1 MAVQGDVFIGRLAKE
16 YPAKTGFKGQ
26 LELPGGISLGVLVP
40 YEGKL
45 TEYLKQ
51 GIGKTVALFGTIR
64 LVEREDKSKVAVLE
78 AQWQV
83 QGSSIVKYGNLTKDA
98 ELRYTQ
104 NGKPVTS
111 CTVAVNYYN
120 PKTKQQEADFWNCTL
135 WGNGREYDPAVI
147 LAEKGAKGQAIMV
160 HGRLKNN
167 EYKGKIYPELVID
180 GFQFIGKLKAKG
192 DNSQGDNSQNDSTNW
207 DDLGTEID
215 IPDDWG
221 DEEVPF

>member
-1 MAVQGDVFIGRLAKE
+1 MAVNGDVFIGKLVKE

-26 LELPGGISLGVLVP
+26 LELDGGISLGVLVP

-51 GIGKTVALFGTIR
+51 SIGKTVALFGTVR
-64 LVEREDKSKVAVLE
+64 LVEKEDKSKIPVLE

-83 QGSSIVKYGNLTKDA
+83 QGSSVVKYGNLTRDA

-104 NGKPVTS
+104 DGKPVTT

-120 PKTKQQEADFWNCTL
+120 SKEKKNEADFWRCAL
-135 WGNGREYDPAVI
+135 WGTGREYDPAVV
-147 LAEKGAKGQAIMV
+147 LAEKGAKGQPIMV
-160 HGRLKNN
+160 HGRLVKN
-167 EYKGKIYPELVID
+167 EYKGKVYHELVID
-180 GFQFIGKLKAKG
+180 GFQFIGKTKTNG
-192 DNSQGDNSQNDSTNW
+192 SRNDSNNW
-207 DDLGTEID
+207 DDIGTEVD
-215 IPDDWG
+215 IQDDWG